1 MTPLYDMHVH
11 SENSHDSTTPV
22 TETAKFCI
30 EKQIKA
36 FAITDHCDIQYYIEQ
51 NVPSLIEKSI
61 NDVENA
67 RKIYNGKV
75 KILKGIEI
83 GEAIWN
89 ESYTKE
95 ILEKFDYDVIIS
107 SVHAVRYKNYSDP
120 YSTIDFSKMDKITL
134 DNYIKTYFDEVMI
147 MLKQVDFDIM
157 AHLTCPF
164 RYIIGKY
171 KVDVDIRKYETQIDN
186 ILDYIVEHS
195 ILMEINTSGINSFY
209 NSFMPDE
216 WIIQK
221 FKEKGGYLVT
231 LGSDAHTS
239 HRVANGFE
247 EAINLLK
254 KYDFDGYYY
263 FEKRQKNFVKI

>member
-1 MTPLYDMHVH
+1 
-11 SENSHDSTTPV
+11 
-22 TETAKFCI
+22 
-30 EKQIKA
+30 
-36 FAITDHCDIQYYIEQ
+36 
-51 NVPSLIEKSI
+51 
-61 NDVENA
+61 
-67 RKIYNGKV
+67 
-75 KILKGIEI
+75 
-83 GEAIWN
+83 
-89 ESYTKE
+89 
-95 ILEKFDYDVIIS
+95 
-107 SVHAVRYKNYSDP
+107 
-120 YSTIDFSKMDKITL
+120 MDKITL

-221 FKEKGGYLVT
+221 FKKKGGYLVT

-239 HRVANGFE
+239 DRVANGFE